1 MPESAPY
8 LRPIPG
14 NTGDPVVAPIVPDG
28 EAFAGMPVDGVPDPA
43 VRPPADAADPA
54 APETPGLTHPARYGR
69 DARFVTVVLVA
80 LGYVGAERVEAA
92 VGESRLAGKAPER
105 LLLEQNAIDA
115 RQLSRAIAERYG
127 LDHVDLTSYPVDMAA
142 ANMLPISSARR
153 YQAVPIGYADKETLL
168 VAMADPANV
177 LAADDI
183 KMATGLHCLMVV
195 ADPADIE
202 GLLSRV
208 NSLQSAVTEAIRDDQ
223 HEGDDGEL
231 DPLGALHASAE
242 DAPVVK
248 LVYSILG
255 QAVNEGVSDIHFEPE
270 QEDMRVRFRVAGV
283 LHEAAHVPR
292 RMVSA
297 VVSRIKIMAEL
308 DIAERRMPQDGRV
321 GVTVDDSRVDLRVT
335 TLPTQR
341 GEGATVRILDTRNA
355 MRSLDQLGMSEGA
368 RTPFEY
374 AVRRPYGAVLVTGPT
389 GAGKSTTLYAA
400 LAGINGVEKN
410 VITIEDPVEYQIDGV
425 NQINV
430 NPKAGLDFATGLRS
444 ILRADPDVIMVG
456 EIRDS
461 DTARIAIEAA
471 LTGHLVLSTLH
482 TNDAPGTITRLQK
495 MGIESF
501 LTASAVD
508 CIVAQRLA
516 RTLCPSCKRR
526 TVITPTS
533 LTEAGFRTTTAIEA
547 YEPVGCPRCSGS
559 GYRGRVG
566 LYSVMRMTERI
577 KDMTVNLASQAEISG
592 IARQEGMSTLREDG
606 LAKARSG
613 LTSFDEVVRVTA

>member
-1 MPESAPY
+1 MSDAMPEPTTAH
-8 LRPIPG
+8 LQAIPG
-14 NTGDPVVAPIVPDG
+14 SPEVPVVEPIGPLDTAVTGASVATAPT
-28 EAFAGMPVDGVPDPA
+28 APV
-43 VRPPADAADPA
+43 
-54 APETPGLTHPARYGR
+54 APETQGLTRPAGYGR
-69 DARFVTVVLVA
+69 DARFVTDVLVA
-80 LGYVGAERVEAA
+80 LGYVSAERVEAA

-127 LDHVDLTSYPVDMAA
+127 LDHVDLTSFPVDMAA
-142 ANMLPISSARR
+142 ANMLPIASARR
-153 YQAVPIGYADKETLL
+153 YQAVPIAYADSGTLL

-177 LAADDI
+177 LTADDI
-183 KMATGLHCLMVV
+183 KMATGLQCRMVV
-195 ADPADIE
+195 ADAADID

-208 NSLQSAVTEAIRDDQ
+208 NSLQSAVTEAVLDDQ
-223 HEGDDGEL
+223 REAADEGADH
-231 DPLGALHASAE
+231 LGALHASAD

-270 QEDMRVRFRVAGV
+270 QEDMRVRFRVDGV

-297 VVSRIKIMAEL
+297 VISRIKIMSEL
-308 DIAERRMPQDGRV
+308 DIAERRIPQDGRV

-355 MRSLDQLGMSEGA
+355 MRSLDQLGMNEQA
-368 RTPFEY
+368 RAPFEQ

-389 GAGKSTTLYAA
+389 GSGKSTTLYAA
-400 LAGINGVEKN
+400 LAAINSIEKN
-410 VITIEDPVEYQIDGV
+410 VITIEDPVEYQIEGV

-430 NPKAGLDFATGLRS
+430 NPKAGLSFAAGLRS
-444 ILRADPDVIMVG
+444 MLRADPDVIMVG
-456 EIRDS
+456 EIRDA

-516 RTLCPSCKRR
+516 RTLCPSCKQRA
-526 TVITPTS
+526 VVTPTS
-533 LTEAGFRTTTAIEA
+533 LVEAGFKTTTGMEA
-547 YEPVGCPRCSGS
+547 YEPVGCSRCGGS

-577 KDMTVNLASQAEISG
+577 KDMTVNLASQAEISSV
-592 IARQEGMSTLREDG
+592 ARQEGMATLREDG
-606 LAKARSG
+606 LAKARAG
-613 LTSFDEVVRVTA
+613 VTSFDEVVRVTA

>member
-1 MPESAPY
+1 MPENAATH
-8 LRPIPG
+8 LRPVEE
-14 NTGDPVVAPIVPDG
+14 PV
-28 EAFAGMPVDGVPDPA
+28 E
-43 VRPPADAADPA
+43 A
-54 APETPGLTHPARYGR
+54 APEGTPGITHPTGQGR
-69 DARFVTVVLVA
+69 SANFVTDVLVA
-80 LGYVGAERVEAA
+80 LGYVSAERVEAA
-92 VGESRLAGKAPER
+92 VAESRLAGRPPER
-105 LLLEQNAIDA
+105 ILLEQNAIDA
-115 RQLSRAIAERYG
+115 RQLSLAIAERYG
-127 LDHVDLTSYPVDMAA
+127 LDHVDLSIYPVDMAA
-142 ANMLPISSARR
+142 ANQLPITSARR
-153 YQAVPIGYADKETLL
+153 YQAVPIGYLDGETLL

-183 KMATGLHCLMVV
+183 KMATGLQCRLLV
-195 ADPADIE
+195 ADAADIE
-202 GLLSRV
+202 SLLSRV
-208 NSLQSAVTEAIRDDQ
+208 NSLQSAVTEAVRDDE
-223 HEGDDGEL
+223 HEADEDSL
-231 DPLGALHASAE
+231 DPLGALHASAD

-270 QEDMRVRFRVAGV
+270 QEDMRVRFRVDGV

-297 VVSRIKIMAEL
+297 VISRIKIMSDL
-308 DIAERRMPQDGRV
+308 DIAERRIPQDGRV

-355 MRSLDQLGMSEGA
+355 MRSLDQLGMSPESRA
-368 RTPFEY
+368 PFEM

-389 GAGKSTTLYAA
+389 GSGKSTTLYAA
-400 LAGINGVEKN
+400 IAAINSVEKN

-430 NPKAGLDFATGLRS
+430 NPKAGLSFAAGLRS
-444 ILRADPDVIMVG
+444 ILRADPDVLMVG
-456 EIRDS
+456 EIRDAE
-461 DTARIAIEAA
+461 TARIAIEAA

-526 TVITPTS
+526 AVVTPTS
-533 LTEAGFRTTTAIEA
+533 LSEAGFKTTTGMEA
-547 YEPVGCPRCSGS
+547 YEPVGCSRCGNT

-577 KDMTVNLASQAEISG
+577 KDMTVNQASQAEISNV
-592 IARQEGMSTLREDG
+592 ARQEGMATLREDG
-606 LAKARSG
+606 LAKARAG
-613 LTSFDEVVRVTA
+613 VTSFDEIVRVTT

>member
-1 MPESAPY
+1 MPENAATH
-8 LRPIPG
+8 LRPLPG
-14 NTGDPVVAPIVPDG
+14 PSGEPEVVFDAPATFA
-28 EAFAGMPVDGVPDPA
+28 EATPA
-43 VRPPADAADPA
+43 PA
-54 APETPGLTHPARYGR
+54 ESTPGVTHPSGQGR
-69 DARFVTVVLVA
+69 SANFVTDVLVA

-92 VGESRLAGKAPER
+92 VAESRLAGKAPER
-105 LLLEQNAIDA
+105 LLLEQNVIDA

-127 LDHVDLTSYPVDMAA
+127 LDHIDLTAYPVDMAA
-142 ANMLPISSARR
+142 ANLLPITSARR
-153 YQAVPIGYADKETLL
+153 YQAIPIGYLDAETLL

-183 KMATGLHCLMVV
+183 KMATGMRCRLVV
-195 ADPADIE
+195 ADAADIE
-202 GLLSRV
+202 SLLTRV
-208 NSLQSAVTEAIRDDQ
+208 NSLQSAVTEAVLDDE
-223 HEGDDGEL
+223 HESDEEGL

-270 QEDMRVRFRVAGV
+270 QEDMRVRFRVDGV

-297 VVSRIKIMAEL
+297 VISRIKIMSDL
-308 DIAERRMPQDGRV
+308 DIAERRIPQDGRV

-341 GEGATVRILDTRNA
+341 GEGATVRILDTRTA
-355 MRSLDQLGMSEGA
+355 MRSLDQLGMSEQA
-368 RTPFEY
+368 REPFEY

-389 GAGKSTTLYAA
+389 GSGKSTTLYAA
-400 LAGINGVEKN
+400 LAAINSIEKN
-410 VITIEDPVEYQIDGV
+410 VITIEDPVEYQIEGI
-425 NQINV
+425 NQIGV
-430 NPKAGLDFATGLRS
+430 NPKAGLTFAAGLRS
-444 ILRADPDVIMVG
+444 ILRADPDVLMVG
-456 EIRDS
+456 EIRDAE
-461 DTARIAIEAA
+461 TARIAIEAA

-501 LTASAVD
+501 LTASAID

-526 TVITPTS
+526 SVVTPTS
-533 LTEAGFRTTTAIEA
+533 LAEAGFKTTTGIEA
-547 YEPVGCPRCSGS
+547 YEPVGCSRCGNS

-577 KDMTVNLASQAEISG
+577 KDMTVNLASQAEISNV
-592 IARQEGMSTLREDG
+592 ARQEGMATLREDG
-606 LAKARSG
+606 LAKARAG
-613 LTSFDEVVRVTA
+613 LTSFDEVVRVTT

>member
-1 MPESAPY
+1 MPENAVTH
-8 LRPIPG
+8 LRPLPAPTDGPEVNVEAPG
-14 NTGDPVVAPIVPDG
+14 AESGGA
-28 EAFAGMPVDGVPDPA
+28 PA
-43 VRPPADAADPA
+43 VEPPASGAAVM
-54 APETPGLTHPARYGR
+54 PGVTHPTGIGR
-69 DARFVTVVLVA
+69 SAGFVTDVLVA
-80 LGYVGAERVEAA
+80 LGYVGTERVDAA
-92 VGESRLAGKAPER
+92 VAESRLAGRPPER
-105 LLLEQNAIDA
+105 LLLEQGAIDA
-115 RQLSRAIAERYG
+115 RQLSLATAERYG
-127 LDHVDLTSYPVDMAA
+127 LDHVDLAIYPVDMAA
-142 ANMLPISSARR
+142 ANLLPIPSARR
-153 YQAVPIGYADKETLL
+153 YQAIPIGYRDAETLV

-183 KMATGLHCLMVV
+183 KMATGLPCRLVV
-195 ADPADIE
+195 ADSADIDS
-202 GLLSRV
+202 LLSRV
-208 NSLQSAVTEAIRDDQ
+208 NSLQSAVTEAVQGDEHQADDA
-223 HEGDDGEL
+223 DF
-231 DPLGALHASAE
+231 DPLGGLHASAD

-270 QEDMRVRFRVAGV
+270 QEDMRVRFRVDGV

-297 VVSRIKIMAEL
+297 VVSRIKIMSDL
-308 DIAERRMPQDGRV
+308 DIAERRVPQDGRV

-341 GEGATVRILDTRNA
+341 GEGATIRILDTRNA
-355 MRSLDQLGMSEGA
+355 MRSLDQLGMSEQA
-368 RTPFEY
+368 RVPFEY
-374 AVRRPYGAVLVTGPT
+374 AVKRPYGAVLVTGPT
-389 GAGKSTTLYAA
+389 GSGKSTTLYAA
-400 LAGINGVEKN
+400 LSAINSVEKN
-410 VITIEDPVEYQIDGV
+410 VITIEDPVEYQIDGI

-456 EIRDS
+456 EIRDA

-526 TVITPTS
+526 SVVTPTS
-533 LTEAGFRTTTAIEA
+533 LTEAGFRTTTGIEA
-547 YEPVGCPRCSGS
+547 YEPVGCSRCGGT

-577 KDMTVNLASQAEISG
+577 KDMTVNRASQTDISTV
-592 IARQEGMSTLREDG
+592 ARQEGMATLREDG
-606 LAKARSG
+606 LAKARAG
-613 LTSFDEVVRVTA
+613 LTSFDEVVRVTT